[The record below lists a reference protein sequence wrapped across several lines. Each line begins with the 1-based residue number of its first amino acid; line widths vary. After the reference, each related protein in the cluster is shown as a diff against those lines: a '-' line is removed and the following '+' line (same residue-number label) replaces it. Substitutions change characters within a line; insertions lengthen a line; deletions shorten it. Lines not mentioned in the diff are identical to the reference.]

1 MSERCR
7 QIVANTGRRR
17 MAARGRQFAVS
28 MRCDHFLSLSL
39 FLLGSAARAIQVCG
53 CWYAEMASLRT
64 AWQTC
69 GLRIRTARARF
80 WVGVVEHAGA
90 MEIIDTDGDHLHFQI
105 DSSGSLQEFLNGQ
118 LEIDRIT
125 ELHYDAASRKVT
137 DDTGEFCLRVDSQV
151 DEARGLRSLAE
162 LAGVPWTGDEPVAP
176 AAGQHTR
183 VVGKGH
189 AAVSASVAA
198 PAPSA
203 GQHATS
209 IRCWQLCRRRA
220 AVSLQLLVCFNVLPF
235 AGDLRGRQAV
245 DSCRQ

>member
-1 MSERCR
+1 
-7 QIVANTGRRR
+7 
-17 MAARGRQFAVS
+17 
-28 MRCDHFLSLSL
+28 
-39 FLLGSAARAIQVCG
+39 
-53 CWYAEMASLRT
+53 
-64 AWQTC
+64 
-69 GLRIRTARARF
+69 
-80 WVGVVEHAGA
+80 VGVVEHAGA

-137 DDTGEFCLRVDSQV
+137 DDTGEFCLRVGSQV
-151 DEARGLRSLAE
+151 DEARGLRALAE

-183 VVGKGH
+183 GVVGKGH

-203 GQHATS
+203 GQHAPS

-220 AVSLQLLVCFNVLPF
+220 AVLLQLLVGFNVLPL
-235 AGDLRGRQAV
+235 AGDLRGRQAAH
-245 DSCRQ
+245 SWRQ

>member
-1 MSERCR
+1 M
-7 QIVANTGRRR
+7 
-17 MAARGRQFAVS
+17 
-28 MRCDHFLSLSL
+28 
-39 FLLGSAARAIQVCG
+39 
-53 CWYAEMASLRT
+53 
-64 AWQTC
+64 
-69 GLRIRTARARF
+69 
-80 WVGVVEHAGA
+80 
-90 MEIIDTDGDHLHFQI
+90 
-105 DSSGSLQEFLNGQ
+105 NGQ

-137 DDTGEFCLRVDSQV
+137 DDTGEFCLRVGSQV
-151 DEARGLRSLAE
+151 DEARGLRALAE
-162 LAGVPWTGDEPVAP
+162 LAGVPWTGDEPVAL

-220 AVSLQLLVCFNVLPF
+220 AVSLQLLVCFNVLPL

-245 DSCRQ
+245 DSWRQ